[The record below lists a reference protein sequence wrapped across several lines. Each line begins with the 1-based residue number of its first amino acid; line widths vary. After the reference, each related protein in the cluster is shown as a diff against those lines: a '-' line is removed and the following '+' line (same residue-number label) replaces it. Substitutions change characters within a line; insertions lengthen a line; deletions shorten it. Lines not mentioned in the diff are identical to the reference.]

1 MKIQQ
6 ECVFYND
13 SVTHNY
19 QKFTENV
26 FVLFFC
32 FLASE
37 YVLQMKRSEY
47 LENYSQSRTF
57 QKELFYLLQW

>member
-26 FVLFFC
+26 VLFFC
-32 FLASE
+32 FLASK